1 MWGRIII
8 GAVVIVLVAVWL
20 AAIWIVVV
28 DPRVLPWKW
37 WMPKVMHSSSICHH
51 DPDLLAALA
60 AAKRSDLP
68 DHSVPPQQ
76 TIRPKPEGNT
86 TYRG

>member
-8 GAVVIVLVAVWL
+8 GTVVVVLVAVWL

-37 WMPKVMHSSSICHH
+37 WMPKVISFEF
-51 DPDLLAALA
+51 
-60 AAKRSDLP
+60 DLP
-68 DHSVPPQQ
+68 PRS
-76 TIRPKPEGNT
+76 
-86 TYRG
+86 